1 MKIVVFFI
9 LNLLAGFTWAENY
22 SVGLFLGTPIAVTGQ
37 YKLDETHS
45 VDAGFGWAVATYP
58 GNKLYADYLW
68 MLPQQLA
75 AGDADL
81 DIYVGFGGSITA
93 IQAGDDKGLVA
104 IAPRAPL
111 GIKYILAD
119 SPTEIF
125 GEIAPMLNISPATN
139 LAFDIGLG
147 IRYLF

>member
-1 MKIVVFFI
+1 MRIFVFIIF
-9 LNLLAGFTWAENY
+9 NLLAGFAWAENY
-22 SVGLFLGTPIAVTGQ
+22 SVGLILGTPLAVTGQ
-37 YKLDETHS
+37 YKLDETHA

-58 GNKLYADYLW
+58 GNKIYADYLW
-68 MLPQQLA
+68 LLPQH
-75 AGDADL
+75 L
-81 DIYVGFGGSITA
+81 DIYVGVGGSITA
-93 IQAGDDKGLVA
+93 IQSGDDKGRVA

-111 GIKYILAD
+111 GIKYILAE

-125 GEIAPMLNISPATN
+125 GEIAPMLNISPDSN

>member
-1 MKIVVFFI
+1 MRIFVFIIF
-9 LNLLAGFTWAENY
+9 NLLAGFAWAENY
-22 SVGLFLGTPIAVTGQ
+22 SVGLILGTPLAVTGQ
-37 YKLDETHS
+37 YKLDETHA

-58 GNKLYADYLW
+58 GNKIYADYLW
-68 MLPQQLA
+68 LLPQQLA

-81 DIYVGFGGSITA
+81 DIYVGVGGSITA
-93 IQAGDDKGLVA
+93 IQSGDDKGRVA

-111 GIKYILAD
+111 GIKYILAE

-125 GEIAPMLNISPATN
+125 GEIAPMLNISPDSN